1 VVVLAAGSIV
11 AHEKAA
17 FPSST
22 SVIPESG
29 FNRDYGNDRI
39 AERVIDEQ
47 IIERYASFDPSDG
60 GRSGRYSISF
70 DLENEDSDWNF
81 EVTVTVEF

>member
-1 VVVLAAGSIV
+1 VTPG
-11 AHEKAA
+11 
-17 FPSST
+17 
-22 SVIPESG
+22 SG

>member
-22 SVIPESG
+22 SVTPESG